1 MKIVTTAT
9 AKAKLPA
16 LIESAKEGETIYI
29 TRHGRIVAQLTNASE
44 IDAEGVNRAIGEIVD
59 LRSRMTLGELT
70 SASLKNE
77 GRRA

>member
-1 MKIVTTAT
+1 MKYVTTAT

-16 LIESAKEGETIYI
+16 LIESARKGETVFI
-29 TRHGRIVAQLTNASE
+29 TRHGRIVAQLTNATQM
-44 IDAEGVNRAIGEIVD
+44 DAEGVSQTINEIVN

-70 SASLKNE
+70 SASLKDE